1 MGCRADRKIKHCR
14 IKLEGRLYT
23 IGNVEFESL
32 VQLINYYQTHP
43 LYKRVR
49 LGHPITAEAVRIM
62 TSVSFC
68 YVNILMHIYIYI

>member
-49 LGHPITAEAVRIM
+49 LGHPCVYTMANKKQ
-62 TSVSFC
+62 TSKV
-68 YVNILMHIYIYI
+68 VN